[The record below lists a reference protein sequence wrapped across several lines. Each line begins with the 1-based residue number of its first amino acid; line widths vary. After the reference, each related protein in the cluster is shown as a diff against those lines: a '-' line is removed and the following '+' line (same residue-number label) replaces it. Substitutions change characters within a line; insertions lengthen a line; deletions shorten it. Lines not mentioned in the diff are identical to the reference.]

1 MAVWAAQPEPG
12 PWRWRL
18 EHWDKKDG
26 NGVTER
32 FKWLAQ
38 GAAARLGFA
47 GRGDDAVS
55 FWLDQIKLD
64 APESHLRELF
74 VEGQESNQLYA
85 VEILDICGLS
95 ADYCWKCEA
104 DEIRPGADRAESSGL
119 QAIDPFQEDASG
131 KPLGDNPFP
140 QDHRAHSAFE
150 EATWKAKGA
159 IAKLKLELLGTNFN
173 TRAEFIQSLLTFR
186 KRWFTA
192 TAFEATLIVGNE
204 ETAQWYE
211 HWIDDRAEWFLEDS
225 LKRLK
230 AKDPKADPLNPPFF
244 KPADLES
251 IETELKLELMR
262 MVAHYKGVAAARIV
276 EVIGLRNAAKAAA
289 AAELES
295 TATISGRDVTEMAS
309 LNLTNQQKDLLRLLV
324 SMHESSGGAEF
335 KFVRSLTSSG
345 LSYPGG
351 MSVPVENDTTDFRR
365 LERENLIDF
374 LCTGTNLYSGK
385 PTQLGITIV
394 RREGEVPDAE
404 ALRQVKPQG
413 QQGTGLRNA
422 ARASAAADITGE
434 ANLGRGNEATAVKI
448 KTILANNIDRLRR
461 ECGWSFDVLSAKS
474 GLDKT
479 LILGHVNDGKP
490 ARVRTLKTYADTF
503 TKGLNRPVSVAEL
516 ES

>member
-1 MAVWAAQPEPG
+1 MDTNFWERVRVGFTQLRADCAINPPNLTAGRLMAVWAAQLEPG
-12 PWRWRL
+12 RWRWRL
-18 EHWDKKDG
+18 EHWNKKDG

-38 GAAARLGFA
+38 SAAARLGFA
-47 GRGDDAVS
+47 GAGDDAVS

-64 APESHLRELF
+64 APESHLREIF
-74 VEGQESNQLYA
+74 VEGEESNQLYA

-95 ADYCWKCEA
+95 ADLCWKCEA
-104 DEIRPGADRAESSGL
+104 DEIRPQADRVESSGL
-119 QAIDPFQEDASG
+119 QAIDPFQEDASS

-140 QDHRAHSAFE
+140 QDHPAHSAFE

-173 TRAEFIQSLLTFR
+173 TRAEFIQSLSTFR

-211 HWIDDRAEWFLEDS
+211 QWIDGHAEWFLEDS
-225 LKRLK
+225 LKQFK

-244 KPADLES
+244 NPADLEN
-251 IETELKLELMR
+251 IEIELKLELMR

-276 EVIGLRNAAKAAA
+276 KVIGLRNAAKAAA
-289 AAELES
+289 AAELKS
-295 TATISGRDVTEMAS
+295 TATINGRDVTEMAS
-309 LNLTNQQKDLLRLLV
+309 LNLTDQQKDLLRLLV

-351 MSVPVENDTTDFRR
+351 MSVPVENDNTDFRR

-374 LCTGTNLYSGK
+374 TCTGTNLYSGK
-385 PTQLGITIV
+385 PTQLGITFV
-394 RREGEVPDAE
+394 RRGFALFE
-404 ALRQVKPQG
+404 AGAVQQVDPAKVKSAFG
-413 QQGTGLRNA
+413 RN
-422 ARASAAADITGE
+422 
-434 ANLGRGNEATAVKI
+434 V
-448 KTILANNIDRLRR
+448 DRLRK
-461 ECGWSFDVLSAKS
+461 ECGWSFDDLAKATDL
-474 GLDKT
+474 GKK
-479 LILGHVNDGKP
+479 LILGHVNEGKGAHP
-490 ARVRTLKTYADTF
+490 KTLEIYARTF
-503 TKGLNRPVSVAEL
+503 TEKMGRPVTVAEL